1 MPTDSRVVA
10 CLHIGQIKYYSFPSV
25 CNHPR
30 SEYIKR
36 RPTTEYLTTNHKYT
50 KYMNTQIHTHIYT
63 SCQVHELKTLHRNGM
78 NSHTKQIATNAP
90 TSMQRI
96 LPLAFHPPCDRQS
109 QLRHADIQVTTLALG
124 PLTESVEPKPVSA
137 TECPHRN
144 ERRCRFQGLFA
155 PRSATMFPPPL
166 PFTYLRYAVERA
178 GVRITSKC

>member
-1 MPTDSRVVA
+1 LPA
-10 CLHIGQIKYYSFPSV
+10 CISVRSSTTLFLPYATIQDPSTYQTQTHNRIPYHESQI
-25 CNHPR
+25 
-30 SEYIKR
+30 
-36 RPTTEYLTTNHKYT
+36 HKIHA
-50 KYMNTQIHTHIYT
+50 NTQIHTHIYT

-90 TSMQRI
+90 TNMQRI

-124 PLTESVEPKPVSA
+124 PLTKSVEPKPVSA

-155 PRSATMFPPPL
+155 SRSATMFPPPL
-166 PFTYLRYAVERA
+166 PL
-178 GVRITSKC
+178 I